1 MVRPWWKYSPQ
12 SEREAAQL
20 PKPEA
25 RVPTLG
31 TLINLGLIRPP
42 VSAPSTDEAQQFAA
56 LCWREKSGKIEVLMV
71 TSRGTGRWIIPKGWR
86 VPGKSARDSALI
98 EAWEEAGV
106 EGRAA
111 PEAIGSFSYMKM
123 IGAKTLRPL
132 RAEVYA
138 VKVKSLA
145 KRWPEAGERKRKW
158 MSPKK
163 AAHKV
168 VEPELAALLR
178 GFAPEGVTASRH
190 TPGVGNA

>member
-1 MVRPWWKYSPQ
+1 MSNAITALWRDFLRLLFQRPKRLQ
-12 SEREAAQL
+12 
-20 PKPEA
+20 
-25 RVPTLG
+25 V
-31 TLINLGLIRPP
+31 
-42 VSAPSTDEAQQFAA
+42 AA
-56 LCWREKSGKIEVLMV
+56 LCYRGSGTEMEILLV
-71 TSRGTGRWIIPKGWR
+71 TSRDTGRWIIPKGW
-86 VPGKSARDSALI
+86 PINGLKSYEAALQ

-163 AAHKV
+163 AALKV